1 MCIPIL
7 HNYTPCICGN
17 YDVKD
22 GSNGREFERQSYAV
36 SVSEDSPIGSIFAI
50 ISADSGTTEGIVTY
64 NITGGN
70 EGQTFRMDARSGALS
85 VAQTLDRERVPSYSL
100 TVQASDGSLLANA
113 TVLITIEDVNDN
125 VPEFDQP
132 SYTVSVPEDSPIGST
147 VTIVLLVQQMLT
159 AVQMVELFTVSL
171 EVMKIKHLA
180 SIQQVVWFLLLS
192 LWITRQT
199 KATL

>member
-1 MCIPIL
+1 M
-7 HNYTPCICGN
+7 
-17 YDVKD
+17 
-22 GSNGREFERQSYAV
+22 
-36 SVSEDSPIGSIFAI
+36 
-50 ISADSGTTEGIVTY
+50 
-64 NITGGN
+64 
-70 EGQTFRMDARSGALS
+70 
-85 VAQTLDRERVPSYSL
+85 
-100 TVQASDGSLLANA
+100 
-113 TVLITIEDVNDN
+113 LITIEDVNDN